1 MGQSSQQS
9 GEREQAAPPPHKFA
23 KLRAVRNLVD
33 EKIPEKQAM
42 VIVET
47 IEDAHSGFA
56 TQAGMEKMEVALRS
70 DMEKMEVAL
79 RSDMEK
85 METSLRS
92 DMEKMETSL
101 RSDMK
106 QMIDSLRS
114 EMRHDMEKL
123 ELRMRA
129 DMESLRAD
137 VQAEFK
143 RLYWF
148 IPLVMGVVVGI
159 LKIT

>member
-9 GEREQAAPPPHKFA
+9 GEREQTAPPPHKFA

-42 VIVET
+42 AIVET
-47 IEDAHSGFA
+47 IEDARSGFA
-56 TQAGMEKMEVALRS
+56 TQAG
-70 DMEKMEVAL
+70 MEKMEVAL

-106 QMIDSLRS
+106 RMIDSLRS

>member
-9 GEREQAAPPPHKFA
+9 GEREQTAPPPHKFA

-42 VIVET
+42 AIVET
-47 IEDAHSGFA
+47 IEDARSGFA

-70 DMEKMEVAL
+70 DMEKME
-79 RSDMEK
+79 
-85 METSLRS
+85 
-92 DMEKMETSL
+92 TSL

-106 QMIDSLRS
+106 RMIDSLRS

>member
-9 GEREQAAPPPHKFA
+9 GEREQTAPPPHKFA

-42 VIVET
+42 AIVET
-47 IEDAHSGFA
+47 IEDARSGFA
-56 TQAGMEKMEVALRS
+56 TQAGMEKME
-70 DMEKMEVAL
+70 
-79 RSDMEK
+79 
-85 METSLRS
+85 
-92 DMEKMETSL
+92 TSL

-106 QMIDSLRS
+106 RMIDSLRS